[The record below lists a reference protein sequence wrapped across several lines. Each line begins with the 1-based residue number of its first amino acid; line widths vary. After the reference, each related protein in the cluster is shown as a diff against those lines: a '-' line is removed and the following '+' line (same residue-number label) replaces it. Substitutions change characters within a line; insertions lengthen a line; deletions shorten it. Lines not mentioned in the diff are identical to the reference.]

1 MAPRC
6 CMIVVVMG
14 VIMAVT
20 AVPHGPGQHGPGFG
34 RKPAPA
40 GSDCPLACPAS
51 YFPVCGS
58 DGKTY
63 GNECGL
69 QAASCRDPTIT
80 KIGSGECETLN
91 EFYSF
96 RRLEGIYS
104 ERQNNGR
111 KYEKTITY
119 IHEHS
124 KHHLVSIQ
132 WFAESDSSECTF
144 YCSSKIVPVCGSDGK
159 SYSNSCRLRL
169 ASCKDPSISQAHDGV
184 CVNGE

>member
-6 CMIVVVMG
+6 CMIVVVMA

-80 KIGSGECETLN
+80 KIGSGECE
-91 EFYSF
+91 
-96 RRLEGIYS
+96 
-104 ERQNNGR
+104 
-111 KYEKTITY
+111 
-119 IHEHS
+119 
-124 KHHLVSIQ
+124 
-132 WFAESDSSECTF
+132 SDSSECTF

-184 CVNGE
+184 CVNV